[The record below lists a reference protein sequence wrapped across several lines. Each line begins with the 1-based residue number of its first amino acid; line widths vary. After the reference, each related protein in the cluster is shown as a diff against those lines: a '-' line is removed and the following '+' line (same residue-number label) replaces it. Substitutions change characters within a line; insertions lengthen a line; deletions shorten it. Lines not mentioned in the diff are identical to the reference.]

1 MQERYDVA
9 IVGYGPVGQSLAI
22 LLGERG
28 WNVGV
33 LEKQPSPYP
42 LPRAVHFDHEIARIL
57 QGLGLGDELAKLAEP
72 ADVYEWKNA
81 AGETLLLIGAKH
93 ASVSGWPEANMFS
106 QPDLERALDR
116 RARALP
122 SVEVARGCEVV
133 DLRSGADGVDLAI
146 DDRASGRRQVR
157 ASWVIGCDGA
167 NSFVREHLDATISD
181 LGFFYDWLIVD
192 VIPREARVWD
202 PINGQICDPARP
214 TTVVSGGPGRRR
226 WEFMRLPG
234 EEIDDLNNAATAWRL
249 LAPWSLDPSNATL
262 ERHAVYTFQARF
274 VDRWRKGRVFIAGDA
289 AHRMPPFAGQ
299 GMCAGIRDAA
309 NLAWKLHL
317 VLAGKAPDAIL
328 DSYTSERIPQV
339 REVIEFSIG
348 LGKVICVPD
357 PAEAAARDRAM
368 IEAARERGLTPPLP
382 QPTIGPGITNAS
394 DPHAGELFLQATVA
408 RGANRG
414 RFDDVVGRGFVLASP
429 VGDPANALDPE
440 LAAFFVSIG
449 GTVVSLADGSSVR
462 DVDGAYGKWFADRG
476 IAVALQR
483 PDFHLFG
490 TATAVDGAAALVR
503 SLRDALAVSN
513 TRGD

>member
-33 LEKQPSPYP
+33 FEKQPSPYP

-57 QGLGLGDELAKLAEP
+57 QGLGLGDELPKLTEP

-81 AGETLLLIGAKH
+81 AAETLLRIGAKH
-93 ASVSGWPEANMFS
+93 GSVSGWPEANMFS
-106 QPDLERALDR
+106 QPDLECALDR

-133 DLRSGADGVDLAI
+133 DLRTGADGVELWIEDQRGSSRAPRSGARGEPTAI
-146 DDRASGRRQVR
+146 AGAEPRSGEHRTGPMRQHEKIR

-192 VIPREARVWD
+192 VIPRKARVWD

-234 EEIDDLNNAATAWRL
+234 EEIEDLNTAATAWRL

-262 ERHAVYTFQARF
+262 ERHAVYTFQ
-274 VDRWRKGRVFIAGDA
+274 DRK
-289 AHRMPPFAGQ
+289 
-299 GMCAGIRDAA
+299 
-309 NLAWKLHL
+309 
-317 VLAGKAPDAIL
+317 
-328 DSYTSERIPQV
+328 S
-339 REVIEFSIG
+339 
-348 LGKVICVPD
+348 
-357 PAEAAARDRAM
+357 
-368 IEAARERGLTPPLP
+368 
-382 QPTIGPGITNAS
+382 
-394 DPHAGELFLQATVA
+394 
-408 RGANRG
+408 
-414 RFDDVVGRGFVLASP
+414 VV
-429 VGDPANALDPE
+429 
-440 LAAFFVSIG
+440 
-449 GTVVSLADGSSVR
+449 
-462 DVDGAYGKWFADRG
+462 
-476 IAVALQR
+476 
-483 PDFHLFG
+483 
-490 TATAVDGAAALVR
+490 
-503 SLRDALAVSN
+503 
-513 TRGD
+513 

>member
-1 MQERYDVA
+1 MQEAYDVA
-9 IVGYGPVGQSLAI
+9 IIGYGPVGQSLAI

-28 WNVGV
+28 WKVGV
-33 LEKQPSPYP
+33 FEKQPSPYP
-42 LPRAVHFDHEIARIL
+42 LPRAVHFDHEVARIL
-57 QGLGLGDELAKLAEP
+57 QAMGLGEELPRLSEP

-81 AGETLLLIGAKH
+81 TGETLLLIGAKEV
-93 ASVSGWPEANMFS
+93 SVSGWPEANMFS

-116 RARALP
+116 RACALP

-133 DLRSGADGVDLAI
+133 DLRSHAEAVELTI
-146 DDRASGRRQVR
+146 DDRASGRRDVR

-167 NSFVREHLDATISD
+167 NSFVRGRLDATATD
-181 LGFFYDWLIVD
+181 LGFFFDWLIVD
-192 VIPREARVWD
+192 VIPRQARVWD

-234 EEIDDLNNAATAWRL
+234 EDVDGLNNEATAWRL

-262 ERHAVYTFQARF
+262 ERHAVYRFQALS
-274 VDRWRKGRVFIAGDA
+274 VDRWRKGRLLIAGDA

-309 NLAWKLHL
+309 NLAWKLDL

-328 DSYTSERIPQV
+328 DSYATERIPQV
-339 REVIEFSIG
+339 RQVIEFSIG
-348 LGKVICVPD
+348 LGKVICVAD
-357 PAEAAARDRAM
+357 AAEAAARDRAM

-382 QPTIGPGITNAS
+382 QPTIGLGITHPS
-394 DPHAGELFLQATVA
+394 DPHAGELFLQANVT

-429 VGDPANALDPE
+429 VVDPAAFLDPE
-440 LAAFFVSIG
+440 LAAFFASIG
-449 GTVVSLADGSSVR
+449 GRVVSLADGSPVR
-462 DVDGAYGKWFADRG
+462 DVDGAYAKWFGDR
-476 IAVALQR
+476 ALALALQR

-490 TATAVDGAAALVR
+490 TAPRAEDAASLVR
-503 SLRDALAVSN
+503 SLRSALAS
-513 TRGD
+513 G